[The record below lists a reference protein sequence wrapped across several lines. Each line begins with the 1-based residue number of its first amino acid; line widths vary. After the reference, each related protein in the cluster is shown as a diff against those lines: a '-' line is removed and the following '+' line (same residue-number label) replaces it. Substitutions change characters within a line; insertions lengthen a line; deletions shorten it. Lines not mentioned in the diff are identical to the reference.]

1 MKIEQ
6 LHLESLGHASYVI
19 GSDDS
24 GEALVVDPQ
33 RDVRP
38 YLDVAREQGWR
49 IRWVA
54 DTHQHND
61 YLSGLSELATRTGAT
76 PLGSAYAT
84 LGYAHDAVGDGQ
96 RLDLGEVGIEVL
108 HTPGHTPEH
117 VAFLLY
123 DGEQDDRTPAALL
136 SGGALLVGDLA
147 RPDLL
152 GDPEE
157 VQQAARAFCDTIQT
171 RLLALP
177 DHVLVYPTHVAGSLC
192 GGDIGS
198 RLVTSVGYERATN
211 DVLREVDDTDGFVE
225 RCLNLGD
232 LPAVPPY
239 WARMRARNQE
249 GVEVLGAVDP
259 PPALSVGEFAQARDD
274 GHIVLDGRSPEAFAG
289 GHVPGSLNVQV
300 GSSFPTWAGTVLPA
314 DAEVLLVVDGPE
326 EVEEATWSLLRIGYP
341 RPAGWL
347 AGGMMA
353 WRTAVND
360 VAMLPTVTAD
370 DVADEPDA
378 YHVLDVRQP
387 SEWSG
392 GHPEGAQ
399 LLTGAELPQRLDEV
413 PRDRPVL
420 TMCGSGFRSSVAASL
435 LRAHG
440 HEQVVNLSG
449 GWAAWQQA
457 DLPTTS

>member
-6 LHLESLGHASYVI
+6 LHLESLGHASYVV

-24 GEALVVDPQ
+24 GQALVVDPQ

-38 YLDVAREQGWR
+38 YLDVARAEGWR

-61 YLSGLSELATRTGAT
+61 YLSGLAELTARTGAT
-76 PLGSAYAT
+76 PLGSVHAE
-84 LGYAHDAVGDGQ
+84 LGYDHRSVGDGD
-96 RLDLGEVGIEVL
+96 RFDLGEVGIEVL

-123 DGEQDDRTPAALL
+123 DGEQDDQTPAALL

-152 GDPEE
+152 GDDEE
-157 VQQAARAFCDTIQT
+157 TEEAARQFCETIQT
-171 RLLALP
+171 WLLALP

-211 DVLREVDDTDGFVE
+211 EILREVEDADGFVE
-225 RCLNLGD
+225 RCLSLSD
-232 LPAVPPY
+232 LPAVPPH
-239 WARMRARNQE
+239 WARMRARNEQ
-249 GVEVLGAVDP
+249 GVEPLGAVDP
-259 PPALSVGEFAQARDD
+259 PPALSVDEFAEARDA
-274 GHIVLDGRSPEAFAG
+274 GHIVLDARSAEAFAG
-289 GHVPGSLNVQV
+289 GHVPGSLNVEA
-300 GSSFPTWAGTVLPA
+300 GSSFPTWAGTVLPE
-314 DAEVLLVVDGPE
+314 DAEVLLVLEGPE
-326 EVEEATWSLLRIGYP
+326 DLEEVTWGLLRIGYP
-341 RPAGWL
+341 RPEGWL
-347 AGGMMA
+347 AGGMMS

-360 VAMLPTVTAD
+360 VATLPTATAD
-370 DVADEPDA
+370 DVADDPDA

-387 SEWSG
+387 SEWSA
-392 GHPEGAQ
+392 GHPEDAQ
-399 LLTGAELPQRLDEV
+399 LITGAELPQRLDEV
-413 PRDRPVL
+413 PRERTVL

-440 HEQVVNLSG
+440 HDRVVNLSG

>member
-19 GSDDS
+19 GSDDT

-61 YLSGLSELATRTGAT
+61 YLSGLAELVGRTGAQA
-76 PLGSAYAT
+76 LGSAHAD
-84 LGYAHDAVGDGQ
+84 LGYAHDAVADGR
-96 RLDLGEVGIEVL
+96 RLDLGEVGVEVL

-117 VAFLLY
+117 VSFLLY
-123 DGEQDDRTPAALL
+123 DGEQDTETPTALL

-152 GDPEE
+152 GDDDE
-157 VQQAARAFCDTIQT
+157 VDAAARTFCQTIQT
-171 RLLALP
+171 RLLTLP

-211 DVLREVDDTDGFVE
+211 PILRDVDDTDQFVR
-225 RCLNLGD
+225 RCLDLDD

-239 WARMRARNQE
+239 WVRMRARNQQ
-249 GVEVLGAVDP
+249 GVEPLGAVDP
-259 PPALSVGEFAQARDD
+259 PAALTPGEFAERRDA
-274 GHIVLDGRSPEAFAG
+274 GHLVLDARSAEAFAG
-289 GHVPGSLNVQV
+289 GHIPDALNVEV
-300 GSSFPTWAGTVLPA
+300 GSSFPTWAGTVLPE
-314 DAEVLLVVDGPE
+314 DAEVLVVVEDADDLM
-326 EVEEATWSLLRIGYP
+326 EVTWGLLRIGYP

-353 WRTAVND
+353 WRTAVNE
-360 VAMLPTVTAD
+360 VATLPTVTAD
-370 DVADEPDA
+370 EVARDPDG

-399 LLTGAELPQRLDEV
+399 LITGAELPQRVDEV
-413 PRDRPVL
+413 PRDRTVL

-435 LRAHG
+435 LASHG
-440 HEQVVNLSG
+440 HDRVVNLSG

-457 DLPTTS
+457 DLPTAS